1 MKPAGYE
8 NCYNAIMAAK
18 LKRPH
23 VYPSFTEFFDVAAL
37 DGIRSTYGVDLY
49 RVCLKDATAAA
60 ERTSESNLVWDIPGT
75 AACDRID
82 ELREYLENFPDGS
95 VSEPA
100 RRELE
105 RLEKT
110 TSARYF

>member
-49 RVCLKDATAAA
+49 SVCLKDATAAA
-60 ERTSESNLVWDIPGT
+60 ERATESNITWNIPGS
-75 AACDRID
+75 AANDRID
-82 ELREYLENFPDGS
+82 ELREYLKNFPAGPISDA
-95 VSEPA
+95 A
-100 RRELE
+100 RHELE
-105 RLEKT
+105 RLENLT
-110 TSARYF
+110 GARC

>member
-49 RVCLKDATAAA
+49 SVCLKDATAAA
-60 ERTSESNLVWDIPGT
+60 ERASESNLVWNIPGT
-75 AACDRID
+75 AACDRSD
-82 ELREYLENFPDGS
+82 ELREYLKNFPSGS
-95 VSEPA
+95 ISDAA
-100 RRELE
+100 RRELA
-105 RLEKT
+105 RLEELT
-110 TSARYF
+110 GARN

>member
-49 RVCLKDATAAA
+49 SVCLNDATAAA
-60 ERTSESNLVWDIPGT
+60 ERASESNLAWNIPGT

-82 ELREYLENFPDGS
+82 ELREYLENFPAGPISDA
-95 VSEPA
+95 A
-100 RRELE
+100 RHELE
-105 RLEKT
+105 RLENLT
-110 TSARYF
+110 GARC